1 MATHFIGQ
9 KRCYVLALVSI
20 VFNCVTLYVLLTNRF
35 NDSSLTKFMPEPDSR
50 HHIQIALSKLREF
63 QFSLSGDIL
72 QDSRNE
78 SLTNIEDIFI
88 AIKTT
93 EKYHKTRLK
102 LLTDTWIPQAL
113 NSVSCL

>member
-35 NDSSLTKFMPEPDSR
+35 NNSSLTKFMPETDSR

-63 QFSLSGDIL
+63 QFSRDIF
-72 QDSRNE
+72 QDSGNE
-78 SLTNIEDIFI
+78 SLTYIEDIFI

-93 EKYHKTRLK
+93 EKYYKTRLK